1 MDEVHNKLL
10 KNEKILILFRAGRSG
25 LIRVN
30 EKQMISFY
38 NESVSTD
45 ANIKLTQMDLV
56 VNWESKIIEVF
67 INNKFKEKC
76 NFFE

>member
-38 NESVSTD
+38 NESVCTD